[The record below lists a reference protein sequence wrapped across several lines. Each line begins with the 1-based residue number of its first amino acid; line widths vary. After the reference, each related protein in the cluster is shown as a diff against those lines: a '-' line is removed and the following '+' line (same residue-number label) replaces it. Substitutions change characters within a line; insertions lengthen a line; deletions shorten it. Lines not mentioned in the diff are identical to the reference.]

1 MHSMVSQIGSATINA
16 WRRLR
21 PWVVVR
27 TAVWI
32 ISCILFVVYQRSNPT
47 SGSESV
53 YPLKPITVIVP
64 FNTGGE
70 SDAFARMIQ
79 HAAAEHK
86 LLGQELVIQNIGGAG
101 AAIGSG
107 RARKA
112 APDGYTMMILH
123 EAMLTAQSS
132 GKVSYGS
139 ESFEP
144 IAATGKT
151 RLIIAVRDDSPYQT
165 LSEIMA
171 AAAEN
176 PDQLVFAAN
185 LGAPVHYA
193 GLILERQLPGS
204 AFRYT
209 QTGGGAQRFEAVVG
223 GHADVSAFSLG
234 EYIAF
239 KAGGLRAIA
248 ISAPERDPR
257 VPEIL
262 TAREQGFDF
271 VHANMHFWWF
281 PKGTDQAKIDR
292 IAKLLEDCM
301 KTEIVRNQLALRLSD
316 PLILT
321 GDEMQGELAERIS
334 EIQSVDSTSPDV
346 LPNIP
351 RIILAATG
359 LCLVGM
365 LFLRVLLFL
374 ETSRSSGRSD
384 VINQDAPRGDWQSK
398 TEIEDV
404 EPPLSHKN
412 KRKYWITVT
421 KVAVLM
427 VLYVLSLEYLPWDY
441 RWLTMCFIC
450 LFGLVIGPR
459 STVFRRA
466 RPFPIFLDVVVL
478 VPFWIY
484 AVFQSGLHI
493 ELP

>member
-1 MHSMVSQIGSATINA
+1 MASQTGSAEGNTL
-16 WRRLR
+16 RRLR
-21 PWVVVR
+21 PWAVVR
-27 TAVWI
+27 AAIWGV
-32 ISCILFVVYQRSNPT
+32 SCVLIVVNLGSIPT
-47 SGSESV
+47 SESESA

-79 HAAAEHK
+79 HAASEHE

-101 AAIGSG
+101 ATIGSG

-112 APDGYTMMILH
+112 DPDGYTMMLLH
-123 EAMLTAQSS
+123 EALLTAQSS
-132 GKVSYGS
+132 GKVSYGA

-151 RLIIAVRDDSPYQT
+151 RLIIAVRDDSPYQA

-171 AAAEN
+171 AAAET
-176 PDQLVFAAN
+176 PDELVFAAN

-193 GLILERQLPGS
+193 GLILERQQPGS
-204 AFRYT
+204 SFRYT

-223 GHADVSAFSLG
+223 GHAHVSAFSLG
-234 EYIAF
+234 EYIAY

-248 ISAPERDPR
+248 ISAPQRDPR

-292 IAKLLEDCM
+292 IAKFLEECM
-301 KTEIVRNQLALRLSD
+301 QTDIVQDQLATRLSD

-321 GDEMQGELAERIS
+321 GEKMHDELADRIS
-334 EIQSVDSTSPDV
+334 KIQSVDSASPDV

-351 RIILAATG
+351 MIILAATG

-365 LFLRVLLFL
+365 LLPMFKLFL
-374 ETSRSSGRSD
+374 GMSPSGDR
-384 VINQDAPRGDWQSK
+384 QMQ
-398 TEIEDV
+398 TEMDDG
-404 EPPLSHKN
+404 EPLFSGNDK
-412 KRKYWITVT
+412 KKYWATVT
-421 KVAVLM
+421 KVALLTI
-427 VLYVLSLEYLPWDY
+427 LYILCLEYLPMDY
-441 RWLTMCFIC
+441 RWLTMGFIC
-450 LFGLVIGPR
+450 LFGIVIGPWGI
-459 STVFRRA
+459 VFRRL

-478 VPFWIY
+478 VPYWIY

>member
-1 MHSMVSQIGSATINA
+1 MASQTGSTAGKPL
-16 WRRLR
+16 RRLR
-21 PWVVVR
+21 PWAVARVAIWVV
-27 TAVWI
+27 
-32 ISCILFVVYQRSNPT
+32 SCVLFVVNLTSNPT
-47 SGSESV
+47 NESENA
-53 YPLKPITVIVP
+53 YPFKPITVIVP

-70 SDAFARMIQ
+70 SDGFARMIQ
-79 HAAAEHK
+79 HAASQHD

-101 AAIGSG
+101 ATIGSG

-112 APDGYTMMILH
+112 DPDGYTMMILH
-123 EAMLTAQSS
+123 EALLTAQSS
-132 GKVSYGS
+132 GKVSYGA

-151 RLIIAVRDDSPYQT
+151 RLIIAVRDDSPYQS

-171 AAAEN
+171 AATES
-176 PDQLVFAAN
+176 PDELVFAAN

-193 GLILERQLPGS
+193 GLILEHQQPGS

-234 EYIAF
+234 EYIAY

-248 ISAPERDPR
+248 ISAPQRDPR

-281 PKGTDQAKIDR
+281 PKGTDQAKIDF
-292 IAKLLEDCM
+292 IAKFLEDCM
-301 KTEIVRNQLALRLSD
+301 QTDIVQNQLATRLSD
-316 PLILT
+316 PLILI
-321 GDEMQGELAERIS
+321 GDQMHEELADRIS
-334 EIQSVDSTSPDV
+334 KIQSVDSTSPDV

-351 RIILAATG
+351 MIILAVTG
-359 LCLVGM
+359 LCLAGM
-365 LFLRVLLFL
+365 LLPVFKLFL
-374 ETSRSSGRSD
+374 GKPP
-384 VINQDAPRGDWQSK
+384 NGDLQTQ
-398 TEIEDV
+398 TEIEDG
-404 EPPLSHKN
+404 EPRLSGNAKN
-412 KRKYWITVT
+412 KYWATVT
-421 KVAVLM
+421 KVALLTVC
-427 VLYVLSLEYLPWDY
+427 YVLSLEYLPMDY
-441 RWLTMCFIC
+441 RWLTMGFIC
-450 LFGLVIGPR
+450 FFGIVIGSR
-459 STVFRRA
+459 DIVFRRQ

>member
-1 MHSMVSQIGSATINA
+1 MERQTDSAADSTL
-16 WRRLR
+16 RRLR
-21 PWVVVR
+21 PW
-27 TAVWI
+27 AVLRATIWV
-32 ISCILFVVYQRSNPT
+32 ISCVLFVVNLRSN
-47 SGSESV
+47 SASESV
-53 YPLKPITVIVP
+53 ITYPLKPITVIVP

-79 HAAAEHK
+79 HAASKHK

-101 AAIGSG
+101 ATIGSG
-107 RARKA
+107 RAREA
-112 APDGYTMMILH
+112 DPDGYTMMILH
-123 EAMLTAQSS
+123 EALLTAKSS
-132 GKVSYGS
+132 GKVFYGA

-151 RLIIAVRDDSPYQT
+151 RLIIAVREDSPYQT

-171 AAAEN
+171 AAAET

-193 GLILERQLPGS
+193 GLILERQLPGA

-234 EYIAF
+234 EYISY

-248 ISAPERDPR
+248 ISAPQRDPR

-281 PKGTDQAKIDR
+281 PKGTDRAKIDR
-292 IAKLLEDCM
+292 IAKLLQDCM
-301 KTEIVRNQLALRLSD
+301 ETDIVQNQLATRLSD

-321 GDEMQGELAERIS
+321 GEQMHVELADRIS
-334 EIQSVDSTSPDV
+334 KIQSVDSTSADV

-351 RIILAATG
+351 LIILTATG

-365 LFLRVLLFL
+365 LLPMFRLFL
-374 ETSRSSGRSD
+374 GASGGSQRRLKKEMAEVESAMSSSD
-384 VINQDAPRGDWQSK
+384 RRAYWSTVVKVSM
-398 TEIEDV
+398 
-404 EPPLSHKN
+404 LS
-412 KRKYWITVT
+412 
-421 KVAVLM
+421 
-427 VLYVLSLEYLPWDY
+427 VLYVLSLEYLPVDY
-441 RWLTMCFIC
+441 RWLTMGFIG
-450 LFGLVIGPR
+450 LFGVSIGTWRIVLR
-459 STVFRRA
+459 SV
-466 RPFPIFLDVVVL
+466 RPLPIFFDVVVL

>member
-1 MHSMVSQIGSATINA
+1 MASQTGSAVGNTV
-16 WRRLR
+16 RRLR
-21 PWVVVR
+21 PWAVVR
-27 TAVWI
+27 AAIWG
-32 ISCILFVVYQRSNPT
+32 ISCVLFVVNLRSNPT
-47 SGSESV
+47 SDSDNA

-70 SDAFARMIQ
+70 SDVFARMIQ
-79 HAAAEHK
+79 HAASQHK

-101 AAIGSG
+101 ATIGSG

-112 APDGYTMMILH
+112 DPDGYTMMILH
-123 EAMLTAQSS
+123 EALLTAQSS
-132 GKVSYGS
+132 GKVSYGA

-165 LSEIMA
+165 LPEIMA
-171 AAAEN
+171 AAAET
-176 PDQLVFAAN
+176 PDELVFAAN

-193 GLILERQLPGS
+193 GLILERQQPGS

-234 EYIAF
+234 EYIAY
-239 KAGGLRAIA
+239 KAGGIRAIA
-248 ISAPERDPR
+248 ISAPQRDPR

-292 IAKLLEDCM
+292 IAKFLEDCM
-301 KTEIVRNQLALRLSD
+301 QTDIVQKQLATRLSD

-321 GDEMQGELAERIS
+321 GEKMHDELADRIS
-334 EIQSVDSTSPDV
+334 KIQSVDSASPDV

-351 RIILAATG
+351 LIILAATS
-359 LCLVGM
+359 LCLAGM
-365 LFLRVLLFL
+365 LLPMFKLLL
-374 ETSRSSGRSD
+374 GMSPSGDR
-384 VINQDAPRGDWQSK
+384 QTQ
-398 TEIEDV
+398 TEMEDG
-404 EPPLSHKN
+404 EPPLSGSAKT
-412 KRKYWITVT
+412 RYWATVT
-421 KVAVLM
+421 KVALLTI
-427 VLYVLSLEYLPWDY
+427 LYILSLEYLSMDY
-441 RWLTMCFIC
+441 RWLTMGFIC
-450 LFGLVIGPR
+450 LFGIVIG
-459 STVFRRA
+459 SWGIVFRRL

>member
-1 MHSMVSQIGSATINA
+1 MASQTGSAVGNTV
-16 WRRLR
+16 RRLR
-21 PWVVVR
+21 PWAVVR
-27 TAVWI
+27 AAIWG
-32 ISCILFVVYQRSNPT
+32 ISCVLFVVNLRSNPT
-47 SGSESV
+47 SDSDNA

-70 SDAFARMIQ
+70 SDVFARMIQ
-79 HAAAEHK
+79 HAASQHK

-101 AAIGSG
+101 ATIGSG

-112 APDGYTMMILH
+112 DPDGYTMMILH
-123 EAMLTAQSS
+123 EALLTAQSS
-132 GKVSYGS
+132 GKVSYGA

-165 LSEIMA
+165 LPEIMA
-171 AAAEN
+171 AAAET
-176 PDQLVFAAN
+176 PDELVFAAN

-193 GLILERQLPGS
+193 GLILERQQPGS

-234 EYIAF
+234 EYIAY
-239 KAGGLRAIA
+239 KAGGIRAIA
-248 ISAPERDPR
+248 ISAPQRDPR

-292 IAKLLEDCM
+292 IAKFLEDCM
-301 KTEIVRNQLALRLSD
+301 QTDIVQKQLATRLSD

-321 GDEMQGELAERIS
+321 GDKMHDELADRILA
-334 EIQSVDSTSPDV
+334 IQSVDSASPDV

-351 RIILAATG
+351 LIILAATS
-359 LCLVGM
+359 LCLAGM
-365 LFLRVLLFL
+365 LLPMFKLLL
-374 ETSRSSGRSD
+374 GMSPSGDR
-384 VINQDAPRGDWQSK
+384 QTQ
-398 TEIEDV
+398 TEMEDG
-404 EPPLSHKN
+404 EPPLSGSAKT
-412 KRKYWITVT
+412 RYWATVT
-421 KVAVLM
+421 KVALLTI
-427 VLYVLSLEYLPWDY
+427 LYILSLEYLSMDY
-441 RWLTMCFIC
+441 RWLTMGFIC
-450 LFGLVIGPR
+450 LFGIVIG
-459 STVFRRA
+459 SWGIVFRRL

>member
-1 MHSMVSQIGSATINA
+1 MASQTGSAAGNTL
-16 WRRLR
+16 RRVR
-21 PWVVVR
+21 PW
-27 TAVWI
+27 AVARVAIWI
-32 ISCILFVVYQRSNPT
+32 ISGTVFVLNLRSNPT
-47 SGSESV
+47 NESESA

-64 FNTGGE
+64 FNAGGE
-70 SDAFARMIQ
+70 SDVFARMIQ
-79 HAAAEHK
+79 HAASHHK

-101 AAIGSG
+101 ATIGSG

-112 APDGYTMMILH
+112 DPDGYTMMILH
-123 EAMLTAQSS
+123 EALLTAQSS
-132 GKVSYGS
+132 GKVSYGA

-171 AAAEN
+171 AAAET
-176 PDQLVFAAN
+176 PDRLVFAAN

-209 QTGGGAQRFEAVVG
+209 QTGGGAERFADVVG

-234 EYIAF
+234 EYIDY
-239 KAGGLRAIA
+239 KAAGLRAIA
-248 ISAPERDPR
+248 ISAPQRDPR
-257 VPEIL
+257 VPEIP

-281 PKGTDQAKIDR
+281 PKGTDRAKIDR
-292 IAKLLEDCM
+292 IAKFLEECM
-301 KTEIVRNQLALRLSD
+301 QTDIVQNQLATRLSA

-321 GDEMQGELAERIS
+321 GEKMHDELADRIS
-334 EIQSVDSTSPDV
+334 KIQSVDSTSPDV

-351 RIILAATG
+351 MIILAATA
-359 LCLVGM
+359 LCLAGM
-365 LFLRVLLFL
+365 LLPMFKLFL
-374 ETSRSSGRSD
+374 GMSPSGDRQMQTEMED
-384 VINQDAPRGDWQSK
+384 GD
-398 TEIEDV
+398 
-404 EPPLSHKN
+404 PPLSGNDK
-412 KRKYWITVT
+412 KKYWATVT
-421 KVAVLM
+421 KVALLTI
-427 VLYVLSLEYLPWDY
+427 LYILSLEYLPRNY
-441 RWLTMCFIC
+441 PWLTMGFIC
-450 LFGLVIGPR
+450 LFGIVIGPWGI
-459 STVFRRA
+459 VFRRL
-466 RPFPIFLDVVVL
+466 RSFPIFLDVVVL

>member
-1 MHSMVSQIGSATINA
+1 MASQTGSAAGNTV
-16 WRRLR
+16 RRLK
-21 PWVVVR
+21 PWAVVR
-27 TAVWI
+27 AAIWI
-32 ISCILFVVYQRSNPT
+32 MSCVLFVINQRSKAT
-47 SGSESV
+47 SESENS

-70 SDAFARMIQ
+70 SDVFARMIQ
-79 HAAAEHK
+79 HAASQHK

-101 AAIGSG
+101 ATIGSG

-112 APDGYTMMILH
+112 DPDGYTMMILH
-123 EAMLTAQSS
+123 EALLTAQSS
-132 GKVSYGS
+132 GKVSYGP

-151 RLIIAVRDDSPYQT
+151 RLIIAVRADSPYKS

-171 AAAEN
+171 AAAET
-176 PDQLVFAAN
+176 PDKLVFAAN

-193 GLILERQLPGS
+193 GLILERQQPGS

-209 QTGGGAQRFEAVVG
+209 QTGGGAQRFEAIAG
-223 GHADVSAFSLG
+223 GHAHVSAFSLG

-262 TAREQGFDF
+262 TACEQGFDF

-281 PKGTDQAKIDR
+281 PKGTDQSKIDR
-292 IAKLLEDCM
+292 IAKLLAACM
-301 KTEIVRNQLALRLSD
+301 ETDIVQKQLAARLSD

-321 GDEMQGELAERIS
+321 GDEMQNELAERIS
-334 EIQSVDSTSPDV
+334 KIQSVDSTSPDV

-351 RIILAATG
+351 LIILTVTG
-359 LCLVGM
+359 LCLTAM
-365 LFLRVLLFL
+365 LLPMLRSFL
-374 ETSRSSGRSD
+374 ETVRGSD
-384 VINQDAPRGDWQSK
+384 RPSN
-398 TEIEDV
+398 TETEDV
-404 EPPLSHKN
+404 EPPLSGN
-412 KRKYWITVT
+412 VRRKYWATAAKVTVLT
-421 KVAVLM
+421 
-427 VLYVLSLEYLPWDY
+427 VLYILSLEYFPVDY
-441 RWLTMCFIC
+441 RWLTMGFIF
-450 LFGLVIGPR
+450 LFGLVIGPW
-459 STVFRRA
+459 SIVFRRV
-466 RPFPIFLDVVVL
+466 RPFPVFLDVVVL

-484 AVFQSGLHI
+484 AVFQTGLHI